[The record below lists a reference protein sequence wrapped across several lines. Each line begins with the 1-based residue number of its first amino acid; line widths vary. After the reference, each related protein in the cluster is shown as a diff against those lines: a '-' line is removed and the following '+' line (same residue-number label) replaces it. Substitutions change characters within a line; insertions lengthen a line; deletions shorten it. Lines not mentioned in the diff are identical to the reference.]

1 MQQAGFQVL
10 PPSRGAPGWA
20 GVKATHTGGY
30 LGCLTTGKSLV
41 INGLGYWKREGEM
54 YIENRVFVDLIH
66 LFRQLGVDLF
76 ARLDQLVN
84 DKEKQDNSIR

>member
-1 MQQAGFQVL
+1 
-10 PPSRGAPGWA
+10 
-20 GVKATHTGGY
+20 
-30 LGCLTTGKSLV
+30 
-41 INGLGYWKREGEM
+41 M